1 MLGVLL
7 HESGILGHLLL
18 NDRNHA
24 RECVH
29 DIPCSVSNLLKSLAL
44 FTSSLSRSKP
54 FGLLCLRLALLFS
67 PAVGQAPSVLST
79 MSPDRRCTSRCP
91 LALVASFS
99 LFTTCSLAVVQSLFS
114 PQSPCGC
121 LRLRGSPRAS
131 PTPLLSLRHFVI
143 IGSR

>member
-1 MLGVLL
+1 MSFCTKAGLL
-7 HESGILGHLLL
+7 VIFFSMIEITRGS
-18 NDRNHA
+18 
-24 RECVH
+24 VSMTSS
-29 DIPCSVSNLLKSLAL
+29 CSVSNLLKSFAL
-44 FTSSLSRSKP
+44 LTSSLSRSQP
-54 FGLLCLRLALLFS
+54 FGLLCLQLALLFS

-79 MSPDRRCTSRCP
+79 MSPERRCTSRCP

-99 LFTTCSLAVVQSLFS
+99 LFTTCSLDVVQSLFS
-114 PQSPCGC
+114 PESPCAS